1 MKEEILEH
9 SSAKQSSA
17 EIASRVRVLREIEEI
32 SASGLSKELGFDQ
45 DDYLAWE
52 SGEKD
57 FPVGALVE
65 IAARFRVD
73 LSELICGAAS
83 KLKTYCVTRSGQ
95 APEVTRRPMYGY
107 WNLAYNFHG
116 KKAEPFLVE
125 ASAETENKPINLNTH
140 PGQEFNYVLEGRLL
154 ISISG
159 HDIEL
164 NAGDCVYYNSAEL
177 HGMKALGG
185 KTARFLALV
194 F

>member
-1 MKEEILEH
+1 MKEDV
-9 SSAKQSSA
+9 K
-17 EIASRVRVLREIEEI
+17 EIAARVQVLREIENI
-32 SASGLSKELGFDQ
+32 SAEALAKELGFDPAE
-45 DDYLAWE
+45 YLEWE
-52 SGEKD
+52 AAKND

-65 IAARFRVD
+65 IAARFKVD
-73 LSELICGAAS
+73 LSELISGAAS
-83 KLKTYCVTRSGQ
+83 KLKTFCVTRAGE

-107 WNLAYNFHG
+107 WNLAYNFHR

-125 ASAETENKPINLNTH
+125 ASAETENKPVSLNTH

-164 NAGDCVYYNSAEL
+164 NSGDCVYYDSSEP

-185 KTARFLALV
+185 KAARFLAFV

>member
-1 MKEEILEH
+1 MKEDI
-9 SSAKQSSA
+9 K
-17 EIASRVRVLREIEEI
+17 EIAARVKVLREIEEI
-32 SASGLSKELGFDQ
+32 SDEALAKELGFELSEYQ
-45 DDYLAWE
+45 AWE
-52 SGEKD
+52 SAQKD

-65 IAARFRVD
+65 IAARFKVD
-73 LSELICGAAS
+73 LSELISGAAS
-83 KLKTYCVTRSGQ
+83 KLKTFCVTRAGQ
-95 APEVTRRPMYGY
+95 APEVSRRPMYGY
-107 WNLAYNFHG
+107 WNLAFNFHR

-125 ASAETENKPINLNTH
+125 ASPETENKPVSLNTH

-164 NAGDCVYYNSAEL
+164 GPGDCVYYDSSEP

-185 KTARFLALV
+185 KAARFLAIV

>member
-1 MKEEILEH
+1 MKKDKLEH
-9 SSAKQSSA
+9 GSTEQSVR

-32 SASGLSKELGFDQ
+32 TAVNLAKELGFDPAE
-45 DDYLAWE
+45 YTAWE

-65 IAARFRVD
+65 IAARFKVD
-73 LSELICGAAS
+73 LSELISGAAS

-116 KKAEPFLVE
+116 KNAEPFLVE
-125 ASAETENKPINLNTH
+125 ASAETENKQINLNTH

-159 HDIEL
+159 HEIEL
-164 NAGDCVYYNSAEL
+164 NPGDCVYYNSSEP

-185 KTARFLALV
+185 KAARFLAFV